1 MTLAVCVSASMKEF
15 YPPVIAMSDNDD
27 IVESSLISH
36 VILQSAVGA

>member
-27 IVESSLISH
+27 RSIVEAI
-36 VILQSAVGA
+36 